1 MMRVL
6 SYASG
11 LGLTVMTHSEDAGLA
26 GKAVATSGE
35 TATRLGLP
43 HAPACAEA
51 MAIARD
57 IMLAHATG
65 AAIHFRLVTTK
76 AGFDLIRA
84 AKAEGL
90 QVPCG
95 IRPAD
100 PFISDNSVTD
110 FRTLARPTPES

>member
-11 LGLTVMTHSEDAGLA
+11 LGLTVMTHSEDAELA

-76 AGFDLIRA
+76 AGRSEERRVG
-84 AKAEGL
+84 KEC
-90 QVPCG
+90 VSTCRSRWSPYH
-95 IRPAD
+95 
-100 PFISDNSVTD
+100 
-110 FRTLARPTPES
+110 